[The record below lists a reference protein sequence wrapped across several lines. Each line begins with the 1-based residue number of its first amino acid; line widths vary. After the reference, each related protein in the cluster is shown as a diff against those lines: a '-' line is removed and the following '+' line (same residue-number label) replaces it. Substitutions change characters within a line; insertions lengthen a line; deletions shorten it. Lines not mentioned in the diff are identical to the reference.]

1 MNSIGKN
8 ACSVTAAA
16 VLTMA
21 APAVARADSTLQ
33 YRGQSQLAR
42 GMAFDDTV
50 IGGLSA
56 ISYDAARNVYYAIS
70 DDKADHGN
78 VRFYSLHVALSGN
91 GIDDVRVLGMHSL
104 LDESGRPFGPDDFSV
119 NPPTLTPD
127 AEAIAF
133 EQRAATGVLD
143 VGGFCVR
150 WQ

>member
-1 MNSIGKN
+1 
-8 ACSVTAAA
+8 
-16 VLTMA
+16 MA

-91 GIDDVRVLGMHSL
+91 GIDDVRVLACMHCSMNPAAR
-104 LDESGRPFGPDDFSV
+104 SGRTISRS
-119 NPPTLTPD
+119 TR
-127 AEAIAF
+127 
-133 EQRAATGVLD
+133 Q
-143 VGGFCVR
+143 C
-150 WQ
+150 